1 MLLRMLRDLF
11 TPSSP
16 ASSRDEVP
24 FTASAGAQEEREP
37 SGNGEKEPH
46 QIGPSSQV
54 DSSGGGKEFQVEAR
68 TEVASVRITVVNDCA
83 GYNEPFVEL
92 CLRSLSGL
100 HLVREPS
107 VSASRRHGVDG
118 GQLETCS
125 VVAARIQVRCCM
137 CASSEHHIHVHHAF
151 FVYFLWPA

>member
-1 MLLRMLRDLF
+1 MLLRMIKDLS
-11 TPSSP
+11 TPSAP
-16 ASSRDEVP
+16 ESSHYEVP
-24 FTASAGAQEEREP
+24 FTASAGAQEAREP
-37 SGNGEKEPH
+37 SGKGEQEHHQNGA
-46 QIGPSSQV
+46 SSQV
-54 DSSGGGKEFQVEAR
+54 ESSGGGKEFQV
-68 TEVASVRITVVNDCA
+68 EVASVRITVVNDCA

-107 VSASRRHGVDG
+107 VSASRRHGMDG